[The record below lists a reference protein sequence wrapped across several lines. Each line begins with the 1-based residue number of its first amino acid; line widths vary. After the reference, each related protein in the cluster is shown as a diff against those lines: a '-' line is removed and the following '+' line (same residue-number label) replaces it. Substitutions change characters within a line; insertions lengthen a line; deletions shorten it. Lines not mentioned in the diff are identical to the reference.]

1 MKKHGKE
8 AQWYSNAELMFA
20 DTSALLAGHVC
31 CCNKSQLYTT
41 DPAPTNT
48 SISTTHIASLARQEA
63 RPYQPAGCVTRNT
76 SARPYHP
83 QSSCPTALAT
93 A

>member
-31 CCNKSQLYTT
+31 CGLAVWAFCNSNYGGSEGGREG
-41 DPAPTNT
+41 APTANA
-48 SISTTHIASLARQEA
+48 H
-63 RPYQPAGCVTRNT
+63 YGVWGD
-76 SARPYHP
+76 
-83 QSSCPTALAT
+83 
-93 A
+93 

>member
-1 MKKHGKE
+1 MMKKHGKE

-48 SISTTHIASLARQEA
+48 SISTTHSVFVKAVVTTHTIWLAVWLHPFASWVL
-63 RPYQPAGCVTRNT
+63 
-76 SARPYHP
+76 HKMI
-83 QSSCPTALAT
+83 LD
-93 A
+93 

>member
-48 SISTTHIASLARQEA
+48 SISTTHIASSTRQA
-63 RPYQPAGCVTRNT
+63 KPYQPAARTIRKT
-76 SARPYHP
+76 SARSYHP
-83 QSSCPTALAT
+83 RSSCLTALAT
-93 A
+93 T